1 MTQLE
6 ALNLKDVKVY
16 GRFGNQEWNG
26 ISDNVEKEG
35 VIPVGAMSDKNHY
48 YILSFRI
55 DLKVLL
61 EMHLKTAQI
70 YQAL

>member
-48 YILSFRI
+48 YI
-55 DLKVLL
+55 
-61 EMHLKTAQI
+61 
-70 YQAL
+70 

>member
-16 GRFGNQEWNG
+16 GTFGEQEWNG

-35 VIPVGAMSDKNHY
+35 VIPGRAMSDKNHY
-48 YILSFRI
+48 YI
-55 DLKVLL
+55 
-61 EMHLKTAQI
+61 
-70 YQAL
+70 

>member
-35 VIPVGAMSDKNHY
+35 VIPGGAMSEKK
-48 YILSFRI
+48 IIIISSATR
-55 DLKVLL
+55 
-61 EMHLKTAQI
+61 
-70 YQAL
+70 